1 MLDVWM
7 LFILFLPFSQVL
19 ILVFV
24 GHLHKE
30 NETKLKPPYLS
41 EVPFYKSIK
50 KTDILLR
57 VERIM
62 IPLLALVFT
71 LTFFVIGLII
81 YGDYGDFLDNLDMC
95 DVV

>member
-7 LFILFLPFSQVL
+7 LFSLFLPFSQVI

-24 GHLHKE
+24 SHLQKE
-30 NETKLKPPYLS
+30 NETKLKPPYPS
-41 EVPFYKSIK
+41 EVPFYKSLK

-57 VERIM
+57 VGRIM